1 MTQLRF
7 FFIGCVAV
15 CIITF
20 LVNIILKKNPVKA
33 DKVIDYIMFGILA
46 LLLSYA
52 IAITDWVPVEEKL
65 SKDLKDYRETQ
76 RNVWKFD

>member
-1 MTQLRF
+1 MTQLRMF
-7 FFIGCVAV
+7 LLGCVAV

-20 LVNIILKKNPVKA
+20 VVNIILKKDPHKA
-33 DKVIDYIMFGILA
+33 DKVIDYVLFGILA
-46 LLLSYA
+46 ILLSYA
-52 IAITDWVPVEEKL
+52 IAITDWMPVEEKL

>member
-1 MTQLRF
+1 MIQLRMF
-7 FFIGCVAV
+7 LIGCLTV
-15 CIITF
+15 CIIT
-20 LVNIILKKNPVKA
+20 LVVNYIFKKDPIKA
-33 DKVIDYIMFGILA
+33 DKVIDYIMFGILV

-52 IAITDWVPVEEKL
+52 IAVTDWVPVEEKL

>member
-1 MTQLRF
+1 MEQLRMF
-7 FFIGCVAV
+7 LFGCIAV

-20 LVNIILKKNPVKA
+20 LVNIIFKKNPIKA
-33 DKVIDYIMFGILA
+33 DKVIDYIMFSILA
-46 LLLSYA
+46 VLLSYA
-52 IAITDWVPVEEKL
+52 IAVTDWVPVEEKL